1 MLIYREL
8 ADFLKGGAP
17 RKGKA
22 FVVLGSRRVGKTT
35 LLRKMISEP
44 KALWI
49 NGELPST
56 STLLNFQTQGDIEQL
71 LDQAPMIIIDEAQ
84 HVEGIGLKIKMLVDV
99 NEQRPNPVPIFVT
112 GSSSLELAGGVQESA
127 VGRLDKYTLWPISW
141 HEFSD

>member
-71 LDQAPMIIIDEAQ
+71 LDQAQMIIIDEAQ

-99 NEQRPNPVPIFVT
+99 N
-112 GSSSLELAGGVQESA
+112 
-127 VGRLDKYTLWPISW
+127 
-141 HEFSD
+141 